1 MFKSNI
7 HTMFANDEM
16 ECYFNVPLRKK
27 NVFFFL
33 NIPTI
38 DVLNIQITLI

>member
-16 ECYFNVPLRKK
+16 ECYFNVPLKK
-27 NVFFFL
+27 KKTFFF
-33 NIPTI
+33 
-38 DVLNIQITLI
+38 